1 MAAGAQEDRLSDLP
15 DGVLG
20 HVLSFLSA
28 KEAARA
34 AVLSRRYRHAFAS
47 VHTLSLVQEET
58 SSSSSTGASSSDLS
72 YMYDKHEQRRNAEF
86 VALADAAFSCR
97 RSCAGGG
104 ADPGL
109 RIFRVVFDAF
119 HHSLAEHVDRWL
131 STAARNGGG
140 AATAAVEEIT
150 VDARAGG
157 ERGICACERLD
168 WYYRSIPYD
177 DRDKKELKDESD
189 GEDATDFRDPR
200 TRDRAYRVPRRLF
213 SSSSSSS
220 LRTLRLG
227 SCFLDLPRDD
237 AAALHLPNVETLA
250 LTCVPDSGRDIQRLV
265 SACGRLADLTLDS
278 CRRVRAVDALDKRL
292 RRLAIRCC
300 HGARLAVDASAL
312 RALEYKGPVP
322 GEHVLFFAGG
332 SAAPP
337 PVLSSCDIEF
347 CGKAAASS
355 GETELDDM
363 ARFLGQFTAARWLRL
378 GASSMG
384 AGIDK
389 SSDASS
395 LVPLPCVRRLE
406 LKGTL
411 SSTTGAA
418 SAMAAVTRILELTPN
433 LEALTLLILPDVE
446 ERPRYQDEVICDPS
460 VGLDVPGALPEIP
473 CLRER
478 VREINVVHYQGRV
491 EQRALLKL
499 LLRAATALEE
509 LYVAFPPG
517 KFEVQAMLMREIE
530 NWVMCRPV
538 KVVFV

>member
-47 VHTLSLVQEET
+47 VRTLSLVQEET
-58 SSSSSTGASSSDLS
+58 SSSISTGASSDDLS
-72 YMYDKHEQRRNAEF
+72 YECDKQEQRRNAEF

-97 RSCAGGG
+97 RRCGGSG

-109 RIFRVVFDAF
+109 RAFRVVFDAF
-119 HHSLAEHVDRWL
+119 HHSLAEHVDRWI
-131 STAARNGGG
+131 SAAARNGG
-140 AATAAVEEIT
+140 AAVEEIT

-157 ERGICACERLD
+157 ERGICARERPD
-168 WYYRSIPYD
+168 WYFLRRRYG
-177 DRDKKELKDESD
+177 DRGPKELKDESD
-189 GEDATDFRDPR
+189 GEDAADFRDPR
-200 TRDRAYRVPRRLF
+200 TRDRAYRVPRWLF
-213 SSSSSSS
+213 SCTSAAA

-227 SCFLDLPRDD
+227 SCFLDLPRD
-237 AAALHLPNVETLA
+237 AAALYLPSVEMLE

-278 CRRVRAVDALDKRL
+278 CRRVRAVDVQGKRL
-292 RRLAIRCC
+292 RRLALRCC
-300 HGARLAVDASAL
+300 HGARLSVDASAL

-322 GEHVLFFAGG
+322 GEHVLSFAGG
-332 SAAPP
+332 GSAP

-347 CGKAAASS
+347 CGKAAAASS
-355 GETELDDM
+355 TETELADM

-378 GASSMG
+378 GAPSMG
-384 AGIDK
+384 ASIDK
-389 SSDASS
+389 MSDPSS
-395 LVPLPCVRRLE
+395 LVPLPFVRRLE

-411 SSTTGAA
+411 SRTTGAA
-418 SAMAAVTRILELTPN
+418 SAIAAVTRILELTPN
-433 LEALTLLILPDVE
+433 VEALTLLILPDVDE
-446 ERPRYQDEVICDPS
+446 HPRCRDEVICDPKL
-460 VGLDVPGALPEIP
+460 GLDVPGVVPPVIP
-473 CLRER
+473 CLRDR
-478 VREINVVHYQGRV
+478 VREMNVVHYQGRM
-491 EQRALLKL
+491 EQRALLKV

-517 KFEVQAMLMREIE
+517 KFEVQSMLMREIE
-530 NWVMCRPV
+530 RWVMYRPV

>member
-1 MAAGAQEDRLSDLP
+1 MDSGAQEDRLSDLP

-34 AVLSRRYRHAFAS
+34 AVLSRRYRHVFSS
-47 VHTLSLVQEET
+47 VQTLSLVQEET
-58 SSSSSTGASSSDLS
+58 SSSISTGASSDDRR
-72 YMYDKHEQRRNAEF
+72 YEDDKHEQRRNDEF

-97 RSCAGGG
+97 RRCGGG
-104 ADPGL
+104 AADPGL
-109 RIFRVVFDAF
+109 RAFRVVFDAF
-119 HHSLAEHVDRWL
+119 HHSLSGHVDLWL
-131 STAARNGGG
+131 SAAACNG
-140 AATAAVEEIT
+140 AAAVEEIT

-157 ERGICACERLD
+157 ERGICARERPD
-168 WYYRSIPYD
+168 WYFWSRPYD
-177 DRDKKELKDESD
+177 WIKKELKDESD
-189 GEDATDFRDPR
+189 GEDGDDFRDPW
-200 TRDRAYRVPRRLF
+200 TRDRAYRVPRWLF
-213 SSSSSSS
+213 SSAA

-237 AAALHLPNVETLA
+237 AALHLPSVETLA
-250 LTCVPDSGRDIQRLV
+250 LTCVPDSGMDIQRLV

-278 CRRVRAVDALDKRL
+278 CRRVRAVDVQGKRL
-292 RRLAIRCC
+292 RKLALRCC

-312 RALEYKGPVP
+312 RALEYKGP
-322 GEHVLFFAGG
+322 
-332 SAAPP
+332 
-337 PVLSSCDIEF
+337 
-347 CGKAAASS
+347 
-355 GETELDDM
+355 TELADM

-378 GASSMG
+378 GAPSMG
-384 AGIDK
+384 ASIDK
-389 SSDASS
+389 MSDPSS

-433 LEALTLLILPDVE
+433 LEALTLLILPDVD
-446 ERPRYQDEVICDPS
+446 ERPRCRDEVICDPK
-460 VGLDVPGALPEIP
+460 VGLDVPGVVPPVIP
-473 CLRER
+473 CLRDR
-478 VREINVVHYQGRV
+478 VREMNVVHYQGCM
-491 EQRALLKL
+491 EQRALLKV

-517 KFEVQAMLMREIE
+517 KFEVQSMLMREIE
-530 NWVMCRPV
+530 RWVMYRPV